1 MSPVEVRAAGW
12 ADLAPLTAV
21 LGQECFFADR
31 LARQDAGRG
40 VLLVAL
46 VDGRPVGDVY
56 LWLEPAEEP
65 EVRRYLPG
73 VPLLGHLEVLPE
85 LRGQGIGTEVMR
97 AAEDTLRRLGH
108 QRVALGVDMDNHRA
122 TALYQ
127 RLHYIDWGY
136 APADTSQ
143 EVYHP
148 DGRVERVPEKCYI
161 LVKEL
166 SR

>member
-1 MSPVEVRAAGW
+1 MSRVEVRVAGPD
-12 ADLAPLTAV
+12 DLATMVAV
-21 LGQECFFADR
+21 LGQGRFFADR
-31 LARQDAGRG
+31 LARQEAGRG
-40 VLLVAL
+40 LLLVAL

-85 LRGQGIGTEVMR
+85 LRSHGIGTEIMR
-97 AAEDTLRRLGH
+97 VAEELLRRGGH

-122 TALYQ
+122 AELYH
-127 RLHYIDWGY
+127 RLGYTHWGY

-143 EVYHP
+143 EVFHA

-161 LVKEL
+161 LVKDL

>member
-1 MSPVEVRAAGW
+1 MSPVDVRIAGW
-12 ADLAPLTAV
+12 PDLAPLMAV
-21 LGQECFFADR
+21 LGQGRFFADR

-65 EVRRYLPG
+65 DVRRYLPG
-73 VPLLGHLEVLPE
+73 VPLLGHLEVLPA
-85 LRGQGIGTEVMR
+85 LRGQGIGTEIMR
-97 AAEDTLRRLGH
+97 VAEDLLRRLGH
-108 QRVALGVDMDNHRA
+108 GRVALGVDMDNDRA

-127 RLHYIDWGY
+127 RLHYLHWGY

-143 EVYHP
+143 EVFHP

-161 LVKEL
+161 LVKDL
-166 SR
+166 TG